1 MSHKRFTF
9 WLMITSFLGLAA
21 LMMTTDPFNK
31 IIYAVFFF
39 GLALIFMISLGFW
52 LVRLQLGE
60 VSPKNRYRVVAL
72 SLIVLILLMFR
83 SAQSLNWVDAFIL
96 LLIAFG
102 LGFYISKR
110 A

>member
-1 MSHKRFTF
+1 MLASFMALAI
-9 WLMITSFLGLAA
+9 LMLA
-21 LMMTTDPFNK
+21 TDPFNK
-31 IIYAVFFF
+31 IIYAVLFF
-39 GLALIFMISLGFW
+39 GLALIFMISFGFW

-60 VSPKNRYRVVAL
+60 VSPKNRFRVVTL
-72 SLIVLILLMFR
+72 SLVILTLLMFR